1 MKKYILLA
9 ALAAASPAAAA
20 NPFSDVPAGHW
31 SLEAVEALADK
42 GVLTG
47 YPDGAFR
54 GEEPVTRYEMAQ
66 ATARLLAKEDRLSP
80 EDRKTADRLAAE
92 YAEELDGLGVR
103 VSALEERAGRFSWS
117 GEARSRY
124 QKFTENKDNGKND
137 SRNGLIRLSARA
149 AVNDR
154 TEVFGRLTS
163 GDIDWDEGGDS
174 SLSMD
179 RMYARHT
186 FGSAALT
193 VGRYELDMGQ
203 DKWLSGNAFDG
214 AALRWQPADSL
225 SLSAGFGRFS
235 DADYGSLTEAYKSR
249 YGAAEDDAFG
259 DAESFWAK
267 AETALPF
274 GDLDLDYIHASS
286 FTRTDGNRG
295 GAQITGG
302 TLTVPMTDGF
312 RLSGSYHKDTD
323 ASGDPRVWS
332 VGAGFGKMIPEKRW
346 SFRADV
352 GYYSVEEGLYHSGM
366 SGLDIDDRIFLENG
380 HFWLASGD
388 IAVGKNIYMHGE
400 YAFAQDSDDGENTGD
415 TWSIST
421 YYRF

>member
-267 AETALPF
+267 AETAL
-274 GDLDLDYIHASS
+274 
-286 FTRTDGNRG
+286 

-366 SGLDIDDRIFLENG
+366 SGLDIDDRIFLESG

>member
-137 SRNGLIRLSARA
+137 SRNGLMTAR
-149 AVNDR
+149 
-154 TEVFGRLTS
+154 
-163 GDIDWDEGGDS
+163 
-174 SLSMD
+174 
-179 RMYARHT
+179 
-186 FGSAALT
+186 
-193 VGRYELDMGQ
+193 
-203 DKWLSGNAFDG
+203 KC
-214 AALRWQPADSL
+214 
-225 SLSAGFGRFS
+225 SAGSHRATSTGM
-235 DADYGSLTEAYKSR
+235 
-249 YGAAEDDAFG
+249 
-259 DAESFWAK
+259 K
-267 AETALPF
+267 AETA
-274 GDLDLDYIHASS
+274 ASPWTAC
-286 FTRTDGNRG
+286 TR
-295 GAQITGG
+295 A
-302 TLTVPMTDGF
+302 
-312 RLSGSYHKDTD
+312 
-323 ASGDPRVWS
+323 
-332 VGAGFGKMIPEKRW
+332 IPSAARP
-346 SFRADV
+346 
-352 GYYSVEEGLYHSGM
+352 
-366 SGLDIDDRIFLENG
+366 
-380 HFWLASGD
+380 
-388 IAVGKNIYMHGE
+388 
-400 YAFAQDSDDGENTGD
+400 
-415 TWSIST
+415 
-421 YYRF
+421 